1 MERRHGG
8 QTERAAVAAGRAMM
22 PTADKHYFTEQALR
36 DWTKIGAR
44 HLIRDGY
51 FLQSIETFFRPGPIL
66 EIGAATGHVSEILH
80 RRGYDVTA
88 SDVSPRFVAAMRA
101 RGLRAEIVDA
111 TRNIRSQTGQGF
123 ANIFAQNVI
132 PMIRRDRTTLI
143 GVLSNVHESLTPAGR
158 LICVGAHPW
167 RCETPGAYFLPREQ
181 MEIAMA
187 SGLFRPIKIFP
198 HQVVPTS
205 LYRRW
210 NGAFL
215 NMLDFRA
222 ARIAA
227 ARLVW
232 VMEKIG

>member
-1 MERRHGG
+1 M
-8 QTERAAVAAGRAMM
+8 TPAAD
-22 PTADKHYFTEQALR
+22 PHYFTEQALR

-44 HLIRDGY
+44 HRIRDEY
-51 FLQSIETFFRPGPIL
+51 FLRSIEPFFTPGSIL
-66 EIGAATGHVSEILH
+66 EIGAATGHISEIL
-80 RRGYDVTA
+80 RERGHDITA

-101 RGLRAEIVDA
+101 RGLRAEIVDV
-111 TRNIRSQTGQGF
+111 TGNIRSQTGQSF

-132 PMIRRDRTTLI
+132 PMIRREHATLTA
-143 GVLSNVHESLTPAGR
+143 VLSALHDALTPAGR

-167 RCETPGAYFLPREQ
+167 RCEKPGEFFRPREQ
-181 MEIAMA
+181 MEIASA
-187 SGLFRPIKIFP
+187 SGFFRPIRIFP

-210 NGAFL
+210 NGALL
-215 NMLDFRA
+215 NLLDFQA

-227 ARLVW
+227 VRLVW